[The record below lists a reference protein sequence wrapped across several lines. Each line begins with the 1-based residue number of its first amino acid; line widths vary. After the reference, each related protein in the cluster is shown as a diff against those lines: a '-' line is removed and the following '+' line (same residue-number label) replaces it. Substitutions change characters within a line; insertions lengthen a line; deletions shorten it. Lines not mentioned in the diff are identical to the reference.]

1 MLNVKEEIR
10 LFNLLK
16 DKFIDDVKNKKIHGV
31 EDVLPWLLMMLPADA
46 PSPDKEHGFSSAVE
60 SFIIEGKGNNQDV
73 YDY

>member
-16 DKFIDDVKNKKIHGV
+16 DKLIDDVKHKKIHDV
-31 EDVLPWLLMMLPADA
+31 DDVLPWLLKMLPADA
-46 PSPDKEHGFSSAVE
+46 ISPDKEHGFSSAEE